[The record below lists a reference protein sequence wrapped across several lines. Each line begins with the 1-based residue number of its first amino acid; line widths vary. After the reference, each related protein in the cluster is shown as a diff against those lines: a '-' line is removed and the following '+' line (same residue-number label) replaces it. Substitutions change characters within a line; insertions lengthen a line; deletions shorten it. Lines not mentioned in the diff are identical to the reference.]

1 MVGVVYLK
9 TSDPGRLVCVW
20 VWDDGW
26 FDEPD
31 ALLIDGEVDENSA
44 VANCLLSRITKCAR
58 EEAEAHGLKLREPHR
73 MFLELR

>member
-44 VANCLLSRITKCAR
+44 VANFVYYRASLSAPGRRRRRTASSFVSLTECS
-58 EEAEAHGLKLREPHR
+58 
-73 MFLELR
+73 